1 MRLAL
6 ITPYYFPS
14 VRGNSITVQRIES
27 GLRDQGLQAHVLSL
41 DRQDAA
47 AIRAELLG
55 LRPTIAHGF
64 HARTTG
70 PLVAAAAA
78 ELGIPWVVTLTGT
91 DVNHDL
97 YDTERR
103 AAVLEVLRGA
113 DALVAF
119 HASIKARVEAEV
131 PGVGPRVHV
140 IGQAVQCREARFDL
154 GERLGIRPPAFVAF
168 QPAGIRRVKN
178 IPSVLG
184 PLAALHARH
193 PRLRYLL
200 AGPVI
205 EPDEGRR
212 VLELLARLPWAT
224 YLGALAHEEI
234 CAILPQV
241 QVVINSSLS
250 EGGMSN
256 AVLEAMSKG
265 VPVLA
270 SDIEGNRSVIE
281 DGRDGL
287 LYASP
292 AELEAKLTQLLLD
305 PSLGPALGRR
315 AQSKVAGQ
323 FRLEGEIDA
332 YLALYKRLLAAQ
344 VSGLN
349 RQDAKAPPGITGISP
364 DDGAYDGER
373 GWSQRQ

>member
-6 ITPYYFPS
+6 ITPHYFPS

-27 GLRDQGLQAHVLSL
+27 GLRDQGLSAQVFSM
-41 DRQDAA
+41 DRQEAG
-47 AIRAELLG
+47 AIRQELAR

-78 ELGIPWVVTLTGT
+78 ELRIPWVVTLTGT

-97 YDTERR
+97 FDPEWR
-103 AAVLEVLRGA
+103 AAVLEVLREA

-119 HASIKARVEAEV
+119 HASIKARVEAEL

-140 IGQAVQCREARFDL
+140 IGQAVQCQEARFDL

-168 QPAGIRRVKN
+168 QPAGIRQVKN
-178 IPSVLG
+178 IASVLG
-184 PLAALHARH
+184 PLAALQERH
-193 PRLRYLL
+193 PHLRYLL

-205 EPDEGRR
+205 EADEGQR
-212 VLELLARLPWAT
+212 VQALLRERPWAA

-270 SDIEGNRSVIE
+270 SDIDGNRSVIQ
-281 DGRDGL
+281 DGQDGL
-287 LYASP
+287 LYASLDEF
-292 AELEAKLTQLLLD
+292 AAKLTRLLQE
-305 PSLGPALGRR
+305 PTLGPALGRR
-315 AQSKVAGQ
+315 AQAKIAGR
-323 FRLEGEIDA
+323 FRLEGEIGA
-332 YLALYKRLLAAQ
+332 YLALYKSLLPAR
-344 VSGLN
+344 V
-349 RQDAKAPPGITGISP
+349 
-364 DDGAYDGER
+364 
-373 GWSQRQ
+373 